1 MLPMQRAQVRSLVGE
16 LRSHMLQLSPSGL
29 TTEPTHYKA
38 HTPQLDKPICCN
50 EDPEP
55 PKQKFFFLITH
66 FKDRSSPRDH
76 TNEDHSARGSQ
87 RSSQWSSDIS
97 IYFNSLGWNGV
108 EWSGI
113 E

>member
-16 LRSHMLQLSPSGL
+16 LRSHMLQLSTNGL

-38 HTPQLDKPICCN
+38 HTPQLDKPMCCN

-55 PKQKFFFLITH
+55 PKQIFFFFKSLISKIGAVPGTIQMRTIAH
-66 FKDRSSPRDH
+66 VGVRDQVSGLVI
-76 TNEDHSARGSQ
+76 SAFILTVWDGM
-87 RSSQWSSDIS
+87 
-97 IYFNSLGWNGV
+97 
-108 EWSGI
+108 EWSGV